1 MITITGTLFDILFLL
16 SGIVIYMT
24 VFITWQEYKNE
35 LWIIACE
42 KRRAERLHYDWLMK
56 IGLEEV
62 AYYFNNEGLQTTTLW
77 ELWGMNRWK

>member
-16 SGIVIYMT
+16 SGVVIYIT
-24 VFITWQEYKNE
+24 VLITWQEHKNE
-35 LWIIACE
+35 IYDIRCE
-42 KRRAERLHYDWLMK
+42 TRRKEKLHYDWLRK
-56 IGLEEV
+56 IGLEEA